1 MTIFNKYQIEIS
13 QFLFNREIDKITD
26 EVTHNLSDLD
36 HLKNYND
43 LCLRSEPII
52 DNIKDYKEKINQEI
66 KKLFSKDIGKYE
78 FLNNFN
84 FPEKNVIDFNDYNEF
99 LHNYVI
105 DDQEYKIIYLN
116 DIEYIRELFVG
127 DSVKVQYL
135 NIILSKMNQ
144 ENLEFIIL

>member
-13 QFLFNREIDKITD
+13 QSLFNREIDKITD
-26 EVTHNLSDLD
+26 EATHNLSDLD

-52 DNIKDYKEKINQEI
+52 DNIKDYQEKINREI
-66 KKLFSKDIGKYE
+66 KKLFSKNIGKYE
-78 FLNNFN
+78 FLNNLN

-99 LHNYVI
+99 IHNYVI
-105 DDQEYKIIYLN
+105 DDQKYKIIYFN
-116 DIEYIRELFVG
+116 DIKYIRELFLG

-135 NIILSKMNQ
+135 NIILSKMNK
-144 ENLEFIIL
+144 ENLEFIII